1 MLTAYACEGK
11 SLRLI
16 AEPTDE
22 ALRDAAWIDLLA
34 ATEDERTRVARAISL
49 DLPTEADISEIETS
63 SRMAARGDALYINM
77 PLVSRVEADPRI
89 VSAGFVLTPH
99 RLVTVRFA
107 PSQTIERF
115 MERIGAGEVTTQ
127 SSAHIMVGLIEA
139 IVDRQADALEQ
150 VRGELDVI
158 SQRIFRKEMAM
169 ASGRRREDA
178 MLRATLL
185 GLGRVGNLIS
195 YIRETQVTAARI
207 VPFVE
212 QAAEAWMPHDLHGRL
227 ETLRADISSLN
238 SFNTHLFEKIQF
250 LLDATLG
257 LISIAQNNVM
267 KVLTVASVVGIPPV
281 LVAGVYGMNF
291 KDMPELSW
299 TYGYPYG
306 LALLVISALV
316 PLIWFK
322 VRGWL

>member
-11 SLRLI
+11 SLRRI
-16 AEPTDE
+16 PDPTDE
-22 ALRDAAWIDLLA
+22 ALHDTAWIDLLG
-34 ATEDERTRVARAISL
+34 ATEDERARVTRAIGL
-49 DLPTEADISEIETS
+49 ALPTEADISEIETS
-63 SRMAARGDALYINM
+63 SRMATRGDALYMSM
-77 PLVSRVEADPRI
+77 PLVSRAEADPRS
-89 VSAGFVLTPH
+89 VSAGFVLTPE

-107 PSQTIERF
+107 PSQTVDRF
-115 MERIGAGEVTTQ
+115 MERVATGEVATP
-127 SSAHIMVGLIEA
+127 SSAHIMIGLLEA

-150 VRGELDVI
+150 VRGELDAI
-158 SQRIFRKEMAM
+158 SQRIFRKEMAA

-178 MLRATLL
+178 MLRVTLI

-195 YIRETQVTAARI
+195 YIRETQGTAERI

-212 QAAEAWMPHDLHGRL
+212 QAAEAWLPHDLHGRL
-227 ETLRADISSLN
+227 ETLRVDIGSLN

-257 LISIAQNNVM
+257 LISIAQNNLM

-299 TYGYPYG
+299 AYGYHYG
-306 LALLVISALV
+306 LALLIISALV

>member
-16 AEPTDE
+16 TELTDE

-34 ATEDERTRVARAISL
+34 ATDDERARVARSIDLA
-49 DLPTEADISEIETS
+49 LPTEADISEIETS
-63 SRMAARGDALYINM
+63 SRMATRGDALYMSM
-77 PLVSRVEADPRI
+77 PLVSRVDADPRSI
-89 VSAGFVLTPH
+89 SAGFVLTPH

-107 PSQTIERF
+107 PSQTIDRF
-115 MERIGAGEVTTQ
+115 MQRVGTGEVATP
-127 SSAHIMVGLIEA
+127 SSAHVMVGLLEA
-139 IVDRQADALEQ
+139 IVDRLAEALEQ
-150 VRGELDVI
+150 VRGELDTI
-158 SQRIFRKEMAM
+158 SQRIFRKEMAA
-169 ASGRRREDA
+169 ASGRKREDA
-178 MLRATLL
+178 MLRVTLL

-195 YIRETQVTAARI
+195 YIRETQVTAERI

-212 QAAEAWMPHDLHGRL
+212 QAAEAWLPHDLHGRL
-227 ETLRADISSLN
+227 ETLRADIASLN
-238 SFNTHLFEKIQF
+238 SFNAHLFEKIQF

-257 LISIAQNNVM
+257 LISIAQNNLM

-281 LVAGVYGMNF
+281 LVAGIYGMNF

-299 TYGYPYG
+299 AYGYHYG
-306 LALLVISALV
+306 LALLVVSALV